1 MSIVIPNEIIKATG
15 KSEKLLQL
23 ELAIIMFRDYQ
34 ISSAKA
40 ANFANLS
47 LIEFR
52 QELGKRNIC
61 VNYDSSDFQQE
72 LQTLKIL
79 SEL

>member
-1 MSIVIPNEIIKATG
+1 MS
-15 KSEKLLQL
+15 KSKNLLQL
-23 ELAIIMFRDYQ
+23 ELAIIMFRDYK

-52 QELGKRNIC
+52 Q
-61 VNYDSSDFQQE
+61 
-72 LQTLKIL
+72 
-79 SEL
+79 

>member
-15 KSEKLLQL
+15 KNEKLLQL

-47 LIEFR
+47 LI
-52 QELGKRNIC
+52 
-61 VNYDSSDFQQE
+61 
-72 LQTLKIL
+72 
-79 SEL
+79 